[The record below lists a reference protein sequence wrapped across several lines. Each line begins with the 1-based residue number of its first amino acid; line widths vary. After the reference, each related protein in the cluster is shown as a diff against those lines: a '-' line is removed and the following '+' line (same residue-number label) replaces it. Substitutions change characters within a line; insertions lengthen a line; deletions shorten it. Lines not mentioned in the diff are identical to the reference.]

1 MITPINI
8 WHLSYIKYIFIYR
21 YLRTYIYYIIQV
33 HIILNIDMM
42 TYMYIYITSH
52 FADSF
57 TCNNRKRKLAIL

>member
-21 YLRTYIYYIIQV
+21 YLRSYVYIYHIQV

-57 TCNNRKRKLAIL
+57 TCNNRKLAIL